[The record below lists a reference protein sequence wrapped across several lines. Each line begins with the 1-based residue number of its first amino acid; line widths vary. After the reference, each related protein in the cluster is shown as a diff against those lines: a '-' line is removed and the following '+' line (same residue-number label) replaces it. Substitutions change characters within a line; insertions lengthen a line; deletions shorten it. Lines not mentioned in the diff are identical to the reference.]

1 MDQKNFLEK
10 MMDLL
15 DVEEEP
21 SMDSNLEDFEEWDSL
36 AYVTFLA
43 MANRASNKRIAPED
57 VKAAKTLGDLF
68 NLIN

>member
-43 MANRASNKRIAPED
+43 MANRISNKRIAPED
-57 VKAAKTLGDLF
+57 VKAAKTIADLF
-68 NLIN
+68 NLLN